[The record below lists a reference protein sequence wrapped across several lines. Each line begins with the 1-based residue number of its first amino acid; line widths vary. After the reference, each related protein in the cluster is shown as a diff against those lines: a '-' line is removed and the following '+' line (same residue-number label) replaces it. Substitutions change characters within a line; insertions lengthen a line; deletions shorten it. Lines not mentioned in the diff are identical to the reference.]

1 IVCYRLK
8 DENAVEWTLYDLADR
23 LAMKGWQIPAYP
35 LPINLQD
42 TIIQRIVCRAD
53 LSHDMA
59 ELFIRDLK
67 AAIKDLNNANVLVH
81 GKKEENKVYG
91 FTH

>member
-1 IVCYRLK
+1 
-8 DENAVEWTLYDLADR
+8 
-23 LAMKGWQIPAYP
+23 
-35 LPINLQD
+35 
-42 TIIQRIVCRAD
+42 IVCRAD

-67 AAIKDLNNANVLVH
+67 SAIKDLNNANVIVH
-81 GKKEENKVYG
+81 GKEQEKKTYG

>member
-1 IVCYRLK
+1 
-8 DENAVEWTLYDLADR
+8 
-23 LAMKGWQIPAYP
+23 MKGWQIPAYP

-67 AAIKDLNNANVLVH
+67 AAIKDLNNANVIVH
-81 GKKEENKVYG
+81 GKETENKTYG